1 MAEFQD
7 IFSKRK
13 TKEKVE
19 IKPKV
24 IIDYREKNSLVPAIL
39 HRLGF
44 EIEMKELKVADYIIN
59 EIAIERKTV
68 DDFLSSMINKRL
80 EKQLEEIKQ
89 YPKRILLIEGIE
101 EKELYHKNSKV
112 NENAIRGMILSIVL
126 KHETPIIFT
135 KNSEDTA
142 IFMKVLANKK
152 ENIHS
157 TNPNKKTLNEKE
169 RARYILESFE
179 GIGPKTA
186 EKLLEKLK
194 SLRNIFSASKDILEE
209 IIGKKS
215 EGFNVLDKK
224 FDSKNEKIEIYQD

>member
-1 MAEFQD
+1 M
-7 IFSKRK
+7 
-13 TKEKVE
+13 
-19 IKPKV
+19 
-24 IIDYREKNSLVPAIL
+24 
-39 HRLGF
+39 
-44 EIEMKELKVADYIIN
+44 
-59 EIAIERKTV
+59 
-68 DDFLSSMINKRL
+68 
-80 EKQLEEIKQ
+80 
-89 YPKRILLIEGIE
+89 
-101 EKELYHKNSKV
+101 
-112 NENAIRGMILSIVL
+112 NENAIRGMILSIIL
-126 KHETPIIFT
+126 KYETPIIFT

-224 FDSKNEKIEIYQD
+224 FE